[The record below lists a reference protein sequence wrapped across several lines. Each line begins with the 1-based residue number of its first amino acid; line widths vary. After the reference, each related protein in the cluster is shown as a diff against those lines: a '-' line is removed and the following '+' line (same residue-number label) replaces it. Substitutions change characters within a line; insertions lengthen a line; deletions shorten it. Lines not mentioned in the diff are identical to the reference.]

1 MNFQP
6 CNRFVPRRP
15 VQKNQDAA
23 YKERPDVSN
32 ENWLC
37 GIAII
42 D

>member
-23 YKERPDVSN
+23 YKESPDVSN
-32 ENWLC
+32 KNWFK
-37 GIAII
+37 GIPFIR
-42 D
+42 